1 MFFAFVTGLRLFSRL
16 CARLVN
22 MFLLPV
28 QVIDPSAVM
37 NDMRN
42 YGEPGYEALT
52 AKWDEM
58 QRELR

>member
-1 MFFAFVTGLRLFSRL
+1 
-16 CARLVN
+16 